1 MNIGPGLTKAEID
14 QQAHDKAVAAA
25 LAERERRFIQEID
38 AINAIRWEEMDN
50 DDKKAWKDYRKDLL
64 DITKQSGYPLNID
77 WPTKPGG
84 K

>member
-1 MNIGPGLTKAEID
+1 MNIGPGLTKADID
-14 QQAHDKAVAAA
+14 QQTRDKAVVAA
-25 LAERERRFIQEID
+25 LAERERRLTQEID

-50 DDKKAWKDYRKDLL
+50 TEKKAWKDYRKDLL
-64 DITKQSGYPLNID
+64 DITKQSEYPMSID